1 MRWHRKG
8 KQPCVGSS
16 IRMRAIKFYRTVLC
30 KGGDL
35 ERCILSYSLKKASFT
50 GRWGMYVEPLLPSRK
65 PQCRILRFKS
75 KARLSSAVNSS
86 LKKQLL
92 ACCLALIEI
101 ECLMIGCRLTEYLVI
116 IMAFHIMVLLTR
128 ESINSELSDTPSH
141 KIGRAQ

>member
-1 MRWHRKG
+1 
-8 KQPCVGSS
+8 
-16 IRMRAIKFYRTVLC
+16 
-30 KGGDL
+30 
-35 ERCILSYSLKKASFT
+35 
-50 GRWGMYVEPLLPSRK
+50 MYVEPLLPFRK

-92 ACCLALIEI
+92 ACCLALLEI
-101 ECLMIGCRLTEYLVI
+101 ECLMIGCRPTEYLVI

-128 ESINSELSDTPSH
+128 ESINTELSDTPSH